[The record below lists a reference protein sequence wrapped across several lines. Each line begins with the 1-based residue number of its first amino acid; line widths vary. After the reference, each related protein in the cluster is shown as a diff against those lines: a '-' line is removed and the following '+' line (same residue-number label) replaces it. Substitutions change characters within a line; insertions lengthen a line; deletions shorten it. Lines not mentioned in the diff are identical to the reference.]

1 MIRIL
6 VADDHA
12 LVRAG
17 LVELLKKLRDIE
29 VVGQASGGH
38 EALRLAHTLS
48 PNIALLDI
56 AMPDLN
62 GIETAARIATECP
75 KVRVILLSMFDSEA
89 HLKKALEAKICGYLL
104 KGAELEE
111 LSRAIH
117 TVYKGEVYLMP
128 AVAKHLAG
136 ALTDRPRSTTDK
148 IEQLSP
154 RQRQV
159 LQLVAEGYSSKEIA
173 FRLGLSTK
181 TVDAHRAQVM
191 AKLSIYDIAGL
202 VRFAMRTGLIQ
213 DLTSDSSIHPT

>member
-17 LVELLKKLRDIE
+17 LVELLRKLHDIE

-38 EALRLAHTLS
+38 EALRLAQTLS
-48 PNIALLDI
+48 PDIALLDI

-62 GIETAARIATECP
+62 GIETAARINTECP

-89 HLKKALEAKICGYLL
+89 YLRKALEAKICGYLL

-111 LSRAIH
+111 LARAIH
-117 TVYKGEVYLMP
+117 TVYRGEVYLMP
-128 AVAKHLAG
+128 AVAKHLSG
-136 ALTDRPRSTTDK
+136 ALTDRPRPVTGNA
-148 IEQLSP
+148 EHLSP

-159 LQLVAEGYSSKEIA
+159 LQMIAEGCTSKEIA
-173 FRLGLSTK
+173 FRLSLSTK
-181 TVDAHRAQVM
+181 TVDAHRAHLM
-191 AKLSIYDIAGL
+191 AKLKIYDIAGL
-202 VRFAMRTGLIQ
+202 VRFAIRVGLIQ
-213 DLTSDSSIHPT
+213 THTLEP

>member
-136 ALTDRPRSTTDK
+136 ALTDRPGSTTDK

-202 VRFAMRTGLIQ
+202 VRFAIRTGLIQ